1 MKTILMIIL
10 LGQGYSQVPVIKTI
24 DLPSPDAC
32 MTAKKIVTADLK
44 EAHLAVEIDRHA
56 SALKKSDEY
65 DYTIKN
71 YSISC
76 IPGM

>member
-1 MKTILMIIL
+1 
-10 LGQGYSQVPVIKTI
+10 
-24 DLPSPDAC
+24 